1 MKENIQSL
9 KELIDKITPIDKYA
23 ERKFHISQ
31 MRIAKPLKSLGAL
44 DKIAYQIAGVR
55 GITQIDDFKKSIVIF
70 AGDHGIASKH
80 VSLFKSNVTSKVFKT
95 IADGLAP
102 INVIAKQVG
111 ADITL
116 VDLGLKEC
124 IDSDNFLNWKVK
136 EGTND
141 MTNTVA
147 MSISE
152 TIEAILK
159 GAKVLE
165 TEKNQNSNIIAVG
178 EIGIG
183 NTTAASAITSV
194 VCNISPNDVVGKGTG
209 ISCEKVKYK
218 TEIVKKSIDYHN
230 LKVTDDPLR
239 IISSIGGLEI
249 AGVVGLIL
257 GAAARKIPIIIDG
270 FITTAAASIAQ
281 LLCPDISNY
290 LIASH
295 VSSEPGHKCLLEKM
309 GLSPLLDLQM
319 RLGMASGAAIATS
332 LVEIACKVSC
342 QTGPYIDMNIEHIDR
357 NLNWGS
363 TEH

>member
-165 TEKNQNSNIIAVG
+165 TEKNQKFKYYSSW
-178 EIGIG
+178 G
-183 NTTAASAITSV
+183 NWYW
-194 VCNISPNDVVGKGTG
+194 
-209 ISCEKVKYK
+209 KYH
-218 TEIVKKSIDYHN
+218 S
-230 LKVTDDPLR
+230 R
-239 IISSIGGLEI
+239 
-249 AGVVGLIL
+249 
-257 GAAARKIPIIIDG
+257 
-270 FITTAAASIAQ
+270 
-281 LLCPDISNY
+281 
-290 LIASH
+290 
-295 VSSEPGHKCLLEKM
+295 
-309 GLSPLLDLQM
+309 
-319 RLGMASGAAIATS
+319 
-332 LVEIACKVSC
+332 
-342 QTGPYIDMNIEHIDR
+342 
-357 NLNWGS
+357 
-363 TEH
+363 